1 MLTQITKEILRDV
14 SYWIGHYENVI
25 SDEQIKGVLDYPWTW
40 SASTYSSHKG
50 RTETSDERVR
60 MDEVWIKDGNLY
72 YNAVKAAFEYTIKKY
87 SEKHPLFSVQHITDF
102 RINRYPKDGFMSSHI
117 DNIHHS
123 HGKQYGYPQASIFL
137 FLNDDYK
144 GGEFV
149 VADKGYYPAKGS
161 GLIFPSNFMFPH
173 EVKKVTNGVRWS
185 VLAWTM

>member
-1 MLTQITKEILRDV
+1 MVLVGQMKDLIMEK
-14 SYWIGHYENVI
+14 YIGYYEEVVPYALCDDLINWNFNF
-25 SDEQIKGVLDYPWTW
+25 KP
-40 SASTYSSHKG
+40 STYSSHKG
-50 RTETSDERVR
+50 RAETSDERVR

-123 HGKQYGYPQASIFL
+123 HGQQYGYPQASILL